1 MNDPVPHFFTLHTYA
16 YLAFPAG
23 SDSKESAC
31 NRGDP
36 SLIPESG
43 RCPGEGHGN
52 LLQYSCLE
60 SSHGQRSLVGH
71 SLWNR
76 KESDVTELTLSHFG
90 THPASLLCLSPS
102 GTPHSSLLP
111 YLLPTDWKLPDTRNF
126 GTLVLTA
133 IFPGP

>member
-1 MNDPVPHFFTLHTYA
+1 MTEDENDPVPHFFTLHTYA

-23 SDSKESAC
+23 SDGKESAC

-76 KESDVTELTLSHFG
+76 KESNVTELTLSHFG
-90 THPASLLCLSPS
+90 THPASLLCLPLELHTAHSCCISFPQT
-102 GTPHSSLLP
+102 GSSLTP
-111 YLLPTDWKLPDTRNF
+111 
-126 GTLVLTA
+126 GTLGLLC
-133 IFPGP
+133 